1 MWSHATPGP
10 PWACPSA
17 TSGRRLARS
26 RRNSTWS
33 DPMFCAVS
41 ASWARDVAGSPGY
54 GIVDTGAGRGIQ
66 GGLGSGEQAQ
76 WATIYASVPDVEATL
91 ARAGELGGSRV
102 YGPPPV
108 DDQLGPGARRD
119 PPGNPFPGYPT
130 SPQHPPHPRS
140 PHTPT

>member
-1 MWSHATPGP
+1 MSSHATPGP

-41 ASWARDVAGSPGY
+41 ASWARDVAGSPRY

-66 GGLGSGEQAQ
+66 GGLGPGEQAQ
-76 WATIYASVPDVEATL
+76 WATIYATVPDGEATL
-91 ARAGELGGSRV
+91 ARAGELGAS
-102 YGPPPV
+102 
-108 DDQLGPGARRD
+108 
-119 PPGNPFPGYPT
+119 PGYRPT
-130 SPQHPPHPRS
+130 PR
-140 PHTPT
+140 PAPNTP